1 MRQPLLGRRLIAAVA
16 TVVLAFTAVALGSS
30 SGMAAPQADIQ
41 EVEAQVR
48 DLEMQAGAAHEEAS
62 RAADR
67 LAAARQKLDSV
78 QGRLQSQ
85 RNELNQSQAVLAD
98 LARSLYASG
107 GIDPALELLL
117 AEDPVEFLAQA
128 SVMDQV
134 ASIQAAQIRQ
144 AQTGRLRLAQTEAEA
159 SDQEAQAEALEA
171 EMRSAEARVTE
182 RLGRAKSILANLRQ
196 EDRERLA
203 RIQEERVRQQRE
215 EARQAAAAA
224 AAQTP
229 ASGDSGS
236 SGQGGGATS
245 PDGSA
250 DSGGGYSGESRAQA
264 AVQYALAQV
273 GEPYSYSARPP
284 DSWDCSKLTSSAWAK
299 SGVGLTALSFTQWDQ
314 TQRVPVS
321 QIQPGDLVFYFGS
334 GAHHVAIYVGNGK
347 MVSASNPSDG
357 VEIIDFLGPW
367 YKERFSGVGRVIG

>member
-1 MRQPLLGRRLIAAVA
+1 
-16 TVVLAFTAVALGSS
+16 
-30 SGMAAPQADIQ
+30 
-41 EVEAQVR
+41 
-48 DLEMQAGAAHEEAS
+48 
-62 RAADR
+62 
-67 LAAARQKLDSV
+67 V
-78 QGRLQSQ
+78 QGQLQSQ
-85 RNELNQSQAVLAD
+85 RNELNQTQAVLGD

-134 ASIQAAQIRQ
+134 ASTQAAQIRQ

-171 EMRSAEARVTE
+171 EMSSAEARVTE
-182 RLGRAKSILANLRQ
+182 RLGQAQSILDNLRQ
-196 EDRERLA
+196 EERERLA
-203 RIQEERVRQQRE
+203 RIQAERVQQQRE

-224 AAQTP
+224 AAAAQAP
-229 ASGDSGS
+229 AGGGSGP
-236 SGQGGGATS
+236 SGQSGGTTS
-245 PDGSA
+245 PDGA
-250 DSGGGYSGESRAQA
+250 AASGGGYSGGSRAQA

-284 DSWDCSKLTSSAWAK
+284 DSWDCSKLTAAAWAQ
-299 SGVGLTALSFTQWDQ
+299 SGVGLTALSYTQWDQ

-321 QIQPGDLVFYFGS
+321 EIQPGDLVFYFGS